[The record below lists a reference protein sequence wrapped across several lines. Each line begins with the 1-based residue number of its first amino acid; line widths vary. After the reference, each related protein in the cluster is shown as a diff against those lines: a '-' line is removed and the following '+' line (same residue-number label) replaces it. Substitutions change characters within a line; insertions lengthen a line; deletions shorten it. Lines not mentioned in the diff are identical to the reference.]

1 MRIAWFLLD
10 GVVSFCAHV
19 CGIRWFIFFVCLLVV
34 VFALHHVTLQTSS
47 CAVGWCGAD
56 YVRLNVYSNVMH
68 ALGRSL
74 AVVHARHATLVHVT
88 HGGGVGWGWKHSIQ
102 PVFSED
108 VEDVATLKMLLCWR
122 CCCVEDVED
131 VAALKMFKM
140 LLHWRCWRCCYLAA
154 PKQTGK
160 IQQNFAQKKNS
171 GSYGC
176 SRFAQETWPD
186 DCDECPCTSSKGSH
200 ERGAKHG
207 TSRLFQ
213 TRNKLSTGA
222 MRKTKGR
229 TCSLTRGSAKLSIR
243 ILAFGRWRTHRLG
256 LSLNRSI
263 NQWLIMI
270 SMYPTLIHSN
280 GGFLSHGVA
289 PYHPF

>member
-1 MRIAWFLLD
+1 MLLP
-10 GVVSFCAHV
+10 
-19 CGIRWFIFFVCLLVV
+19 
-34 VFALHHVTLQTSS
+34 
-47 CAVGWCGAD
+47 CGAKT
-56 YVRLNVYSNVMH
+56 N
-68 ALGRSL
+68 
-74 AVVHARHATLVHVT
+74 
-88 HGGGVGWGWKHSIQ
+88 W
-102 PVFSED
+102 ED
-108 VEDVATLKMLLCWR
+108 STELRT
-122 CCCVEDVED
+122 
-131 VAALKMFKM
+131 
-140 LLHWRCWRCCYLAA
+140 
-154 PKQTGK
+154 
-160 IQQNFAQKKNS
+160 KKNS

-213 TRNKLSTGA
+213 TRNKLVAGA

-263 NQWLIMI
+263 YQWLIMI

-289 PYHPF
+289 PYHPL